1 MEEIEFDPV
10 DSASAGA
17 LGEPGKRVFMIQ
29 GRKQNDLVGILVE
42 KQQIETLAN
51 QSIEFLDSLSQE
63 FPEET
68 VATPN
73 DFDMAGA
80 LEPIEP
86 MFRAQSMGLLFD
98 PESRLVTLELRELPL
113 DEDDIADEFGFAT
126 PPPARY
132 DERVIRLTMTRTQL
146 RAMAVRGSESVNAG
160 REPCPLCQNPMDVS
174 GHICPRLN

>member
-17 LGEPGKRVFMIQ
+17 IGDPGKRIFMIQ
-29 GRKQNDLVGILVE
+29 GRKQDDLVGILVE

-51 QSIEFLDSLSQE
+51 QSIEFLDSLSKE
-63 FPEET
+63 FPEEI

-73 DFDMAGA
+73 DFDLAGA

-86 MFRAQSMGLLFD
+86 MFRAQSMGLIFD
-98 PESRLVTLELRELPL
+98 PDSQLVTLELRELPL
-113 DEDDIADEFGFAT
+113 DESEIADEYDFAR
-126 PPPARY
+126 PPPARE
-132 DERVIRLTMTRTQL
+132 DEKVVRFTMTRTQL
-146 RAMAVRGSESVNAG
+146 RAMAVRGTESVNAG
-160 REPCPLCQNPMDVS
+160 REPCPLCQNPMNLS